1 MFQLITYV
9 YPFFNTNAQCILFQF
24 LNCVHCFF
32 LGITASLS
40 SGVNDRAMNLYDNYE
55 KTPNI
60 EVSNQG

>member
-1 MFQLITYV
+1 MHFVSISEL
-9 YPFFNTNAQCILFQF
+9 CSL
-24 LNCVHCFF
+24 FF

-40 SGVNDRAMNLYDNYE
+40 SGVNDRAMNLDDNYE